1 MNADRNFTK
10 KGEAFLVARD
20 ERMINCNNLFLIK
33 LWFFKKIKYI
43 VWFIA

>member
-1 MNADRNFTK
+1 MLLKDTLNDILMNADRNFTK

-33 LWFFKKIKYI
+33 L
-43 VWFIA
+43 